1 MIDKETL
8 LVHTTKD
15 VPMRRQSGQYL
26 ASTTSGEIVRAFV
39 PAPLPPEPPLQVDAG
54 IQQLL
59 QETNLALGRL
69 DGIGT
74 LLPDTQLF
82 LYSYIRKEALLS
94 SQIEG
99 TQSSFSD
106 LLLYEN
112 EEAPGVPVDDVQE
125 VSNYVAA
132 MEHGLRRIRE
142 GFPLSLRLIREVH
155 EILLSGARGS
165 HKSPGEFKRSQN
177 WIGGSRPGNARY
189 VPPPPD
195 KVMECLGALE
205 KFLHDDPVQTPTLTK
220 AALAHVQFET
230 IHPFLDG
237 NGRVGR
243 LMITLLLCAEGV
255 LAEPLL
261 YLSLYLKTN
270 RDTYYDLLQ
279 EVREQGAWGKW
290 LQFFLEG
297 VRESADEATRTTRTI
312 NSVFSEDRK
321 KVETLGRPAN
331 SALRV
336 FDQFRS
342 VPLLSINQAARSLQI
357 TVPTVTTAV
366 KHLAT
371 LGIVEELTGR
381 RRDRLF
387 VYRRYLDI
395 LNAGTE
401 PLR

>member
-1 MIDKETL
+1 MKR
-8 LVHTTKD
+8 H
-15 VPMRRQSGQYL
+15 SGQYIV
-26 ASTTSGEIVRAFV
+26 STTSGEAVRAFV
-39 PAPLPPEPPLQVDAG
+39 PAPLPPKPTIEIGPE

-59 QETNLALGRL
+59 QQTNLALGRL

-112 EEAPGVPVDDVQE
+112 EEAPGVPLGDVQE

-132 MEHGLRRIRE
+132 MEHGLRRIRA

-155 EILLSGARGS
+155 EVLLSHGQGS
-165 HKSPGEFKRSQN
+165 HKSPGEFRHSQN

-205 KFLHDDPVQTPTLTK
+205 KFLHDDPVQTPTLIK

-243 LMITLLLCAEGV
+243 LLITLLLCTEGV
-255 LAEPLL
+255 LVEPLL
-261 YLSLYLKTN
+261 YLSLYLKTH

-279 EVREQGAWGKW
+279 EVREQGAWEKW
-290 LQFFLEG
+290 LWFFLEG
-297 VRESADEATRTTRTI
+297 VRDSAEEATRTTRAI
-312 NSVFSEDRK
+312 NSLFSDDRA
-321 KVETLGRPAN
+321 KVETLGRPAG

-336 FDQFRS
+336 FDHLRS
-342 VPLLSINQAARSLQI
+342 VPLLSITRAAQSLQI
-357 TVPTVTTAV
+357 AVPTVATAI
-366 KHLAT
+366 KHLEG
-371 LGIVEELTGR
+371 LEIVEELTGR

-395 LNAGTE
+395 LNVGME
-401 PLR
+401 PLD